1 MRDALFLHIQKTAG
15 TSVHAMAH
23 GVYGKENTISHA
35 DYQKLGV
42 DGCRKKAFVSGHFGH
57 VFASQLMEGRYS
69 FTFLRDPVDRLIS
82 MYGYCRS
89 HQDTTSVV
97 FDAAKKLDLYEFLGR
112 ADQTEFREMLWNHQ
126 VWQLGYGW
134 GADINTRPW
143 LTINN
148 FGEDDLLEIAKQN
161 LLRFQYVGFVET
173 FSTDIRK
180 IFADLGVNRIGI
192 PKENRAAQ
200 RTTQADL
207 PPKTIKRLL
216 ELTELDRA

>member
-57 VFASQLMEGRYS
+57 VFASRLMEGRYS

-143 LTINN
+143 LTINS

-180 IFADLGVNRIGI
+180 SLPISGSTELAYQRKIVR
-192 PKENRAAQ
+192 PKERPKPIC
-200 RTTQADL
+200 
-207 PPKTIKRLL
+207 PPRQSSGYLN
-216 ELTELDRA
+216 